1 MYLRQESV
9 IWVYTNK
16 PGYSERDSLGRRDLN
31 PRVTRLR
38 FLLLIRQRRYI
49 PMFPRPSDGG
59 WITPTVILVLLTTN
73 FALREGLEPSTF
85 GLTVR
90 CSDQL
95 SYRRM
100 VNHVEGKVGLE
111 PTLFQYFQSRVNSPP
126 LNQFSYSPKISRGNC
141 ALLRGAPGIEMEV
154 GFEPTRVGNKRF
166 CRPSLSTTQPLHQ
179 IPIRQRTIK
188 KPDYLVDV
196 GFSLC

>member
-49 PMFPRPSDGG
+49 PRFPRPSDGG

-126 LNQFSYSPKISRGNC
+126 LNQFSYSPSRDGGRIRTDVCWQQTVLQTVAFDHSATPSNTNTSKNHKK
-141 ALLRGAPGIEMEV
+141 
-154 GFEPTRVGNKRF
+154 TRLSCG
-166 CRPSLSTTQPLHQ
+166 CRVQFVL
-179 IPIRQRTIK
+179 
-188 KPDYLVDV
+188 
-196 GFSLC
+196 G